1 MVCSRLKN
9 CVSVSPLVVGRAAN
23 HGRNL
28 LCFVLYFAARG
39 YSRILLLAVEC
50 DRADYFIVP
59 VYKF

>member
-1 MVCSRLKN
+1 MVCSRLKY
-9 CVSVSPLVVGRAAN
+9 VFQFLRWWGGRAAN

-39 YSRILLLAVEC
+39 DSRLLLAVEC